1 MVKFSFI
8 WLSFG
13 LFSAVPSAFA
23 GIDYSRSELLLEAP
37 SVSVPVFT
45 YRDKQQ
51 SLTVAP
57 HEAAFMTDLKPLL
70 EKQQY
75 AKVAEAFS
83 GRVIE
88 KDSPALLQLQGQVL
102 LTLKRYPDAIKV
114 LSAAVSKAPEL
125 VSAQRSLALAYILN
139 KQPNEARAPIQ
150 TALSLGA
157 NEAALY
163 GQLAFLN
170 LQQYG
175 PWSAIAGYRQ
185 ALFLEPTNAQWKQG
199 LAHALTQAHAYS
211 EAGALLTE
219 LINQDTDNV
228 QWWLQAAFLELNQQQ
243 FEKAL
248 HRLDVAMRLAKMQK
262 STSYNADNLLLLA
275 KLHIQ
280 YGSTQA
286 GLTALDSALSQTD
299 KKDTAKAEHDVVQ
312 LAAWFAS
319 QEKWSALQ
327 DLFTLSEKRKL
338 SKASSAMWL
347 AKAKHALAT
356 KQVSK
361 AEKLLLDGLS
371 SSPSDGNGL
380 LLLANLY
387 REAGNRV
394 DAVVYYQRASAIEEV
409 KEAALLGQAQL
420 YIDGKD
426 YAKAVALLRQVLKHN
441 PQRHEL
447 RANIKNLEQLMRYEG

>member
-8 WLSFG
+8 WLSLG

-211 EAGALLTE
+211 EAGVSTNGTNQSRYGQCAVVVTSRILRIESAAIRKSVTSLGRSDAIGQNAKVDE
-219 LINQDTDNV
+219 LQRG
-228 QWWLQAAFLELNQQQ
+228 Q
-243 FEKAL
+243 F
-248 HRLDVAMRLAKMQK
+248 VATRKITH
-262 STSYNADNLLLLA
+262 S
-275 KLHIQ
+275 IWQ
-280 YGSTQA
+280 Y
-286 GLTALDSALSQTD
+286 
-299 KKDTAKAEHDVVQ
+299 
-312 LAAWFAS
+312 AS
-319 QEKWSALQ
+319 
-327 DLFTLSEKRKL
+327 
-338 SKASSAMWL
+338 
-347 AKAKHALAT
+347 
-356 KQVSK
+356 
-361 AEKLLLDGLS
+361 G
-371 SSPSDGNGL
+371 SDGT
-380 LLLANLY
+380 
-387 REAGNRV
+387 
-394 DAVVYYQRASAIEEV
+394 
-409 KEAALLGQAQL
+409 
-420 YIDGKD
+420 
-426 YAKAVALLRQVLKHN
+426 
-441 PQRHEL
+441 
-447 RANIKNLEQLMRYEG
+447 